1 MQLTNNNIILMTD
14 SYKFSHWSQMPDGL
28 EMTQFYIESRGGKY
42 DQVMMAGIN
51 YISHILSKGI
61 TMEDVN
67 EANEL
72 TLMHFGRP
80 IFNLQ
85 GWTDIVTE
93 LGGKLPIKVR
103 SVKEGV
109 VIPTKNPLVIV
120 ESTNPKFA
128 WVVGH
133 LETML
138 LRAIWYPTTVSTTS
152 FEAKKIIKKFID
164 MTVDEEVKGGVLPF
178 RLHDFGPRGCS
189 SGESSAIGG
198 MAHLYNFMG
207 TDNVEA
213 LVLARNLYGE
223 KMAGFSIPAREHSTT
238 TIYGKDG
245 EDLAFLNSIE
255 QWGDGLYACVMDSYD
270 YEAALERIT
279 TGELKEKIINAGGT
293 FVIRPDSGNPVD
305 VVMQALR
312 AVEKNVGVT
321 YNSKGYKVLHPSYR
335 VIQGDGVDVEE
346 IGRILSWMESN
357 GFSAE
362 NVAFGMGGGLLQQLD
377 RDTQRFAMKCC
388 GAVIEM
394 NVVEVFKAPK
404 TDPSKASKKG
414 FLDVIYEDGVYKAVS
429 TTDLEK
435 RMHSQSI
442 MVTYFEDGNVVHKD
456 TLTEVRSH
464 TWHN

>member
-1 MQLTNNNIILMTD
+1 MQKLTNNNIILMTD

-28 EMTQFYIESRGGKY
+28 EMTQFYIESRGGEY
-42 DQVMMAGIN
+42 DQVMVAGIN
-51 YISHILSKGI
+51 YISHVLSQGI
-61 TMEDVN
+61 SMEDVV

-72 TLMHFGRP
+72 TLLHFGRP

-93 LGGKLPIKVR
+93 LGGKLPIKIR
-103 SVKEGV
+103 SIEEGT
-109 VIPTKNPLVIV
+109 VIPAKNPLVIV
-120 ESTNPKFA
+120 ESTHPKFA

-138 LRAIWYPTTVSTTS
+138 LRAIWYPTTVATVS
-152 FEAKKIIKKFID
+152 FEAKKIIKRFID
-164 MTVDEEVKGGVLPF
+164 MTVDEDTKGSVLPF

-198 MAHLYNFMG
+198 LAHLYNFMG

-238 TIYGKDG
+238 TIYGKEG
-245 EDLAFLNSIE
+245 EDSAFLNSIE

-279 TGELKEKIINAGGT
+279 TGELKDRIIKAGGT

-305 VVMQALR
+305 VVMQALHT
-312 AVEKNVGVT
+312 VEKNVGVT

-335 VIQGDGVDVEE
+335 VIQGDGVNVEE

-357 GFSAE
+357 KFSAE
-362 NVAFGMGGGLLQQLD
+362 NVSFGMGGGLLQQLD

-388 GAVIEM
+388 GAVIGM
-394 NVVEVFKAPK
+394 KVVEVFKSPK

-414 FLDVIYEDGVYKAVS
+414 FLDVIREDGIFKTVS

-435 RMHSQSI
+435 RMHNQSV
-442 MVTYFEDGNVVHKD
+442 MKTYFEDGGIIHKD
-456 TLTEVRSH
+456 TLQDIRGRS
-464 TWHN
+464 W